1 MRFKQANCH
10 TTTLRTFST
19 LKDPQM
25 AKASGCRSP
34 TLNLIEVQQKDM
46 VDPSTPTTQCF
57 LHSNPKIEP
66 TESRLTKVSSLTGV
80 IRQLVAAKQKE
91 TAEKHTALATK
102 THTVTDGIRSIPS
115 DVLRIVATLA
125 GGSSIA
131 QMERSV

>member
-1 MRFKQANCH
+1 
-10 TTTLRTFST
+10 
-19 LKDPQM
+19 LKDPQQQM
-25 AKASGCRSP
+25 AMASGCRSP
-34 TLNLIEVQQKDM
+34 MLNLIKVQRKDM
-46 VDPSTPTTQCF
+46 VDPSTPTHQCF
-57 LHSNPKIEP
+57 LHGNPQIEP

-91 TAEKHTALATK
+91 TAEKHTELATQM
-102 THTVTDGIRSIPS
+102 HTVTANIHSIPS